1 MLLYDANLSPNLVEH
16 LSDIFPNSKHVFSLG
31 IQSSDELIWEKAYEK
46 KLIIVTKDNDFN
58 KILEKKGF
66 PPKIIQIKRGN
77 CSTSSVVTLLKEN
90 CETIIAFTK
99 NPEAGILF
107 LV

>member
-16 LSDIFPNSKHVFSLG
+16 LYDVFPNSEHVFSLG
-31 IQSSDELIWEKAYEK
+31 IESSDELIWKKASEKN
-46 KLIIVTKDNDFN
+46 LIIVTKDNDFN

-77 CSTSSVVTLLKEN
+77 CNTSSIVTLLKEN
-90 CETIIAFTK
+90 SKTIIAFSK
-99 NPEAGILF
+99 NAEAGILF

>member
-1 MLLYDANLSPNLVEH
+1 MLLFDANLSPNLIAH
-16 LSDIFPNSKHVFSLG
+16 LADIFPNSEHVFSLG
-31 IQSSDELIWEKAYEK
+31 IESSDEVIWKIAFEKN
-46 KLIIVTKDNDFN
+46 LIIVTKDNDFH
-58 KILEKKGF
+58 KILDKKGF

-77 CSTSSVVTLLKEN
+77 CNTSSIVSLLKEN
-90 CETIIAFTK
+90 SSTIKAFTK